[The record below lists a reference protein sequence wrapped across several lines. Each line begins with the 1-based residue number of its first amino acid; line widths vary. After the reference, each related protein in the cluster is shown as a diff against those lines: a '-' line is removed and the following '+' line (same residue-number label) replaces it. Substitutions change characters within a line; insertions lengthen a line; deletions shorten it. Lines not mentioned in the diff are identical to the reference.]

1 MYSFCNIVLQTNQ
14 IYENSETMAGHSKF
28 KNIMHRKGAQDKKR
42 AKIFGRLIK
51 ELTVAARVSA
61 DPDSNPRLRTALAA
75 ARAANMPKDNIERVL
90 KRAEGGEGDNYDEIR
105 YEGYGPGG
113 TALIVDAMTDN
124 RNRTASEVR
133 AAFNKFGGSL
143 GETGSVS
150 FMFDKVGQIIYP
162 LDVADADTMF
172 EAVLEAGADNVE
184 TDDNGHEIICAPE
197 NFNAVREDLEA
208 RFGAPEDSGLT
219 WKPQNLIAV
228 NEDQA
233 ATLFKLLD
241 ALDDNDDV
249 QNVSSNSDISDE
261 IIAKLT

>member
-1 MYSFCNIVLQTNQ
+1 
-14 IYENSETMAGHSKF
+14 MAGHSKF

-51 ELTVAARVSA
+51 ELTVAARSSI
-61 DPDSNPRLRTALAA
+61 DPDSNPRLRTALSA

-90 KRAEGGEGDNYDEIR
+90 KRAEGGEGENYDEIR

-133 AAFNKFGGSL
+133 AAFNKYGGSL

-150 FMFDKVGQIIYP
+150 FMFDRVGQIIYP
-162 LDVADADTMF
+162 ADAADAESMF
-172 EAVLEAGADNVE
+172 EIVLEAGADNVE
-184 TDDNGHEIICAPE
+184 SDDNCHEVLCEPE
-197 NFNAVREDLEA
+197 DFNAVREALEA
-208 RFGAPEDSGLT
+208 AFGPPEESGLT
-219 WKPQNLIAV
+219 WKAQNLITVDEAH
-228 NEDQA
+228 A
-233 ATLFKLLD
+233 STLLRLLD

-249 QNVSSNSDISDE
+249 QNVASNFDILDDV
-261 IIAKLT
+261 IAKLT

>member
-1 MYSFCNIVLQTNQ
+1 VPLRCAQKHVSQQ
-14 IYENSETMAGHSKF
+14 IKHLEIMAGHSKF

-42 AKIFGRLIK
+42 AKVFGRLIK
-51 ELTVAARVSA
+51 ELTVAARSST

-90 KRAEGGEGDNYDEIR
+90 KRAEGGEGVSYDEIR

-150 FMFDKVGQIIYP
+150 FMFDKVGQIAYAG
-162 LDVADADTMF
+162 DVADADTMF

-184 TDDNGHEIICAPE
+184 TDDNGHEITCAPE
-197 NFNAVREDLEA
+197 QFNNVREELES
-208 RFGAPEDSGLT
+208 RFGAPEESGLT
-219 WKPQNLIAV
+219 WKPQNLITVDEA
-228 NEDQA
+228 QA
-233 ATLFKLLD
+233 STLLKLLD

-249 QNVSSNSDISDE
+249 QNVSSNFDISDD

>member
-1 MYSFCNIVLQTNQ
+1 
-14 IYENSETMAGHSKF
+14 MAGHSKF

-51 ELTVAARVSA
+51 ELTVAARASA

-90 KRAEGGEGDNYDEIR
+90 KRAEGGEGENYDEIR

-113 TALIVDAMTDN
+113 TAMIVDAMTDN

-133 AAFNKFGGSL
+133 AAFSKYGGSL

-162 LDVADADTMF
+162 ADIADADSMF
-172 EAVLEAGADNVE
+172 EAVLEAGAENVE
-184 TDDNGHEIICAPE
+184 SDDSGHEITCSPE
-197 NFNAVREDLEA
+197 DFNNVRESLEA
-208 RFGAPEDSGLT
+208 VFGAPEESGLV
-219 WKPQNLIAV
+219 WKPQNLVSVDEA
-228 NEDQA
+228 QA
-233 ATLFKLLD
+233 ATLLKLLD

-249 QNVSSNSDISDE
+249 QNVSSNFDISED
-261 IIAKLT
+261 ILAKLA

>member
-1 MYSFCNIVLQTNQ
+1 
-14 IYENSETMAGHSKF
+14 MAGHSKF

-42 AKIFGRLIK
+42 AKVFGRLIK
-51 ELTVAARVSA
+51 ELTVAARSST
-61 DPDSNPRLRTALAA
+61 DPDSNPRLRSALSA

-90 KRAEGGEGDNYDEIR
+90 KRAEGGEGENYDEIR

-150 FMFDKVGQIIYP
+150 FMFDRVGQIIYQA
-162 LDVADADTMF
+162 DVTDADTMF
-172 EAVLEAGADNVE
+172 EAVLEAGAENGESDE
-184 TDDNGHEIICAPE
+184 NGHEVTCAPDD
-197 NFNAVREDLEA
+197 FNAVREALETV
-208 RFGAPEDSGLT
+208 FGAPEESGLT

-228 NEDQA
+228 DEGQA
-233 ATLFKLLD
+233 ATLLKLLD

-249 QNVSSNSDISDE
+249 QNVSSNFDISDDV
-261 IIAKLT
+261 IAKLT

>member
-1 MYSFCNIVLQTNQ
+1 
-14 IYENSETMAGHSKF
+14 MAGHSKF

-51 ELTVAARVSA
+51 ELTVAARAST

-90 KRAEGGEGDNYDEIR
+90 KRAEGGEGESYDEIR

-113 TALIVDAMTDN
+113 TAMIVDAMTDN

-133 AAFNKFGGSL
+133 AAFSKYGGSL

-162 LDVADADTMF
+162 ADVADADSMF
-172 EAVLEAGADNVE
+172 EAVLEAGAENVE
-184 TDDNGHEIICAPE
+184 SDDSGHEITCSPE
-197 NFNAVREDLEA
+197 DFNNVRESLETV
-208 RFGAPEDSGLT
+208 FGAPEESGLV
-219 WKPQNLIAV
+219 WKPQNLVSVDEA
-228 NEDQA
+228 QA
-233 ATLFKLLD
+233 ATLLKLLD

-249 QNVSSNSDISDE
+249 QNVSSNFDISED
-261 IIAKLT
+261 ILAKLA

>member
-1 MYSFCNIVLQTNQ
+1 
-14 IYENSETMAGHSKF
+14 MAGHSKF

-51 ELTVAARVSA
+51 ELTVAARSST
-61 DPDSNPRLRTALAA
+61 DPDSNPRLRTALSA

-90 KRAEGGEGDNYDEIR
+90 KRAEGGEGENYDEIR

-133 AAFNKFGGSL
+133 AAFNKYGGSL

-150 FMFDKVGQIIYP
+150 FMFDRVGQIIYP
-162 LDVADADTMF
+162 ADAADAESMF
-172 EAVLEAGADNVE
+172 ETVLEAGADNVE
-184 TDDNGHEIICAPE
+184 SDDDGHEVLCGPE
-197 NFNAVREDLEA
+197 DFNAVREALEA
-208 RFGAPEDSGLT
+208 AFGPPEESGLT
-219 WKPQNLIAV
+219 WKAQNSITVDEGHAS
-228 NEDQA
+228 
-233 ATLFKLLD
+233 TLLKLLD

-249 QNVSSNSDISDE
+249 QNVASNFDISDDV
-261 IIAKLT
+261 IAKLT